1 MSPKGSEGPNPD
13 RKSSDG
19 HLEKATASCGVRI
32 QMARTLHP
40 PPDMARRGMGGKEEG
55 EEPCARAADA
65 AAALRT
71 CWTEVE
77 DDFNGPCGRLCGP
90 NSLRTRHPSP
100 VRPKFSFLVSYTT

>member
-1 MSPKGSEGPNPD
+1 
-13 RKSSDG
+13 
-19 HLEKATASCGVRI
+19 
-32 QMARTLHP
+32 MARTLHP

-77 DDFNGPCGRLCGP
+77 DDLMGRGGGLAAQILFDP
-90 NSLRTRHPSP
+90 RLRPVQPILEPVVGLFFPSIFLE
-100 VRPKFSFLVSYTT
+100 KFYTN